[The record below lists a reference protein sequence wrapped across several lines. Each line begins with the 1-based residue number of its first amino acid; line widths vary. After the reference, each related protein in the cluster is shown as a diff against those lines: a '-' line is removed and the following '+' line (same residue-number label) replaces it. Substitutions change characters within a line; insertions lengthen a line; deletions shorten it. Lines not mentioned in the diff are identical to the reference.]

1 MVGHLAWCNHRV
13 SREVLEVRGRGE
25 AAVHGQ
31 GSEQGTYQQQLQESL
46 RRDFLATVN
55 GTIKCMPL
63 YEERMKKHEREDVA
77 CTGLLEASESLTS
90 HRDNLRKELV
100 LELCEWICRKIDAAK
115 HRSLRWAYDMKTD

>member
-1 MVGHLAWCNHRV
+1 M
-13 SREVLEVRGRGE
+13 
-25 AAVHGQ
+25 
-31 GSEQGTYQQQLQESL
+31 
-46 RRDFLATVN
+46 N

-77 CTGLLEASESLTS
+77 CTESLTS

-115 HRSLRWAYDMKTD
+115 HRFF